1 MYEIEV
7 FEPKH
12 RLELQRLIKAFK
24 QFEGQYEPAFKLDNQ
39 SVQELYNLEMIGAG
53 KHVYSVRYEKEMV
66 GFIAFGESIKND
78 PLIAENIP
86 VVYISALF
94 VLERHRGEGLAQR
107 LMQLPEDFAKAKNIK
122 FLKLL
127 MFTRNQLAR
136 DFYFKSGFENYES
149 TMIKEI
155 K

>member
-1 MYEIEV
+1 MYKIEI
-7 FEPKH
+7 FEPRH
-12 RLELQRLIKAFK
+12 QLELQKLIKAFK

-39 SVQELYNLEMIGAG
+39 SVEELYNVEMIGEG
-53 KHVYSVRYEKEMV
+53 KYVYCARYEKEMV
-66 GFIAFGESIKND
+66 GFIAFEESFKND

-94 VLERHRGEGLAQR
+94 ILEEHRSKGLAQR
-107 LMQLPEDFAKAKNIK
+107 LMKLPEDFAKEKDIK

-127 MFTRNQLAR
+127 MFTENQLAR
-136 DFYFKSGFENYES
+136 DFYFKWGFEDYES

-155 K
+155 R